1 MFRGSF
7 RAAIDKSIGEELTIR
22 GQVALAIVLLML
34 AAVSSAQISART
46 IIERSMEANSVDWKA
61 APGYDCFERDREP
74 GGGTKAFEDLM
85 IFESPYQRLI
95 AVNGKPLSPGQQAE
109 QQQKLNAVIVERRD
123 ESERDRAK
131 RVADYEKDRDRDH
144 LLMAQLAKAFR
155 FVLVGEQTLDGHDV
169 YVLKAVPRPDYQP
182 PNMEAEAL
190 RGMQGRLWIDK
201 KTFQWVK
208 VEAQVTRRVSI
219 EGFLAEVEP
228 GTRFELEKMPVQE
241 GVWLPKHYAM
251 RANAKV
257 LFLFRHKSEE
267 EESYYGCRE
276 RMPTGQPA
284 DTK

>member
-1 MFRGSF
+1 MGR
-7 RAAIDKSIGEELTIR
+7 
-22 GQVALAIVLLML
+22 QVALAIVLVML

-46 IIERSMEANSVDWKA
+46 IIEHSMEANAVDWKA

-74 GGGTKAFEDLM
+74 VAGTKTFEDLM
-85 IFESPYQRLI
+85 IFGSPYQRLV
-95 AVNGKPLSPGQQAE
+95 AVNGKPLSLERQAQ

-131 RVADYEKDRDRDH
+131 RIADYEKDRDRDH
-144 LLMAQLAKAFR
+144 LLMEQLAKAFR

-169 YVLKAVPRPDYQP
+169 YVLNAVPRPDYQP

-190 RGMQGRLWIDK
+190 RGMQGKLWIDK

-208 VEAQVTRRVSI
+208 VAAQVMRPVSI

-228 GTRFELEKMPVQE
+228 GTRFELEKMPVQD

-251 RANAKV
+251 KANAKV
-257 LFLFRHKSEE
+257 LFLFRHKSQE
-267 EESYYGCRE
+267 EESYYGYRE
-276 RMPTGQPA
+276 RMPTGQPVG
-284 DTK
+284 TK